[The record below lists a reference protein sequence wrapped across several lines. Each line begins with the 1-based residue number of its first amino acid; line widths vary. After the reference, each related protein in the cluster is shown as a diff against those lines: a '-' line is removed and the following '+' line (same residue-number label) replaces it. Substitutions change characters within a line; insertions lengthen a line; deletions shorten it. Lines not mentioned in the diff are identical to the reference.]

1 MQQGENQVENP
12 YRAPQA
18 SVFNKQKPSA
28 GLDDVASGQKLIIYA
43 ILLYFLCAALKAVIG
58 PLVLLPMLLCLGLS
72 WTGIYKI
79 SRGLDYPMWARIV
92 LLALM
97 LIPLVGLLVLLA
109 LSSRATAK
117 LKAAG
122 YSVGLLGARDY

>member
-1 MQQGENQVENP
+1 MGNP
-12 YRAPQA
+12 YQAPEA
-18 SVFNKQKPSA
+18 SVFKKSEPDT

-43 ILLYFLCAALKAVIG
+43 ILLYFLCAALKAVLG
-58 PLVLLPMLLCLGLS
+58 PLVLLPILICLGLS

-79 SRGLDYPMWARIV
+79 SRGLDYPMWARII
-92 LLALM
+92 LLVLM

-109 LSSRATAK
+109 LSSRATTK

>member
-1 MQQGENQVENP
+1 MENP
-12 YRAPQA
+12 YQAPRA
-18 SVFNKQKPSA
+18 SILNKQKQSA

-43 ILLYFLCAALKAVIG
+43 ILLYCLCAALKAVIG
-58 PLVLLPMLLCLGLS
+58 PLVLLPALVCLGLS
-72 WTGIYKI
+72 WTGIYRI
-79 SRGLDYPMWARIV
+79 SRGLDYPMWARII

-97 LIPLVGLLVLLA
+97 LIPLIGLVVLLM
-109 LSSRATAK
+109 LSSRATAR

>member
-1 MQQGENQVENP
+1 MENP
-12 YRAPQA
+12 YQAPKA
-18 SVFNKQKPSA
+18 PVFKKLEPNT

-43 ILLYFLCAALKAVIG
+43 ILLYFLCAALKAVLG
-58 PLVLLPMLLCLGLS
+58 PLVLLPILICLGLS

-79 SRGLDYPMWARIV
+79 SRGLEYPMWIRIF
-92 LLALM
+92 LLVLM